1 MAPDAT
7 YEPTERT
14 RVRRK
19 PKRGSYDGELVH
31 RILDEA
37 LTCHVAFVDDGQP
50 FAIPTIH
57 ARIGDTLYLHGSRG
71 SRMLKA
77 LRGGA
82 PCCVTATLVDELV
95 LTRSA
100 MHHSLNYRSAMIL
113 GTASRVEDADEKRS
127 ALAAVVDHIAA
138 GRSAE
143 VRGPNAKELRGTE
156 VLRVE
161 IEEASAKVRE
171 GPGDDDEQ
179 DLALPYWAGRLPL
192 ELHSGDPVPDAG
204 LAADVPVPAHLRE
217 WGRNR

>member
-1 MAPDAT
+1 MADHAS

-19 PKRGSYDGELVH
+19 PQRGSYERDLVH

-37 LTCHVAFVDDGQP
+37 LTCHVAFVDDGRP
-50 FAIPTIH
+50 YAIPTIH
-57 ARIGDTLYLHGSRG
+57 ARIGDVLYLHGSRG
-71 SRMLKA
+71 SRMLKT
-77 LRGGA
+77 LRDGA
-82 PCCVTATLVDELV
+82 QCCVTATLVHELV

-100 MHHSLNYRSAMIL
+100 MHHSLNYRSAVVL
-113 GTASRVEDADEKRS
+113 GTAARVEDAEEKQS
-127 ALAAVVDHIAA
+127 ALAAVVDHIAP

-143 VRGPNAKELRGTE
+143 VRGPNPKELRGTE

-171 GPGDDDEQ
+171 GPGEDDEE

-192 ELHSGDPVPDAG
+192 ELRAARAIPDATLAKEVPVPDHVRRW
-204 LAADVPVPAHLRE
+204 DR
-217 WGRNR
+217 